1 MDNRKARL
9 RLKLLYL
16 PYERGG
22 LQLPNLRWYYMA
34 SQLTAASY
42 YFYTAVPPAWVN
54 IEQESI
60 PDLPLKL
67 YLYSSDINT
76 LKSTQKILLS
86 KIQFQYGMLHI
97 SMWVTC
103 QHCLNSCL
111 FGVIH
116 SSHPVRNMEYERHSE
131 NDGSLQRWRFAFLL
145 SAVCEISN
153 SKKKNTSS
161 NTCSLNV
168 ICQKNPN
175 R

>member
-1 MDNRKARL
+1 MSVLPKLLYYFQTPPLPLSNRFFDKL
-9 RLKLLYL
+9 NKLFGQFIWIMEKLDLSLLIKLLYL

-22 LQLPNLRWYYMA
+22 LQLPNLKWYYMA

-76 LKSTQKILLS
+76 LKSTQKIHIS

-111 FGVIH
+111 FDTVH
-116 SSHPVRNMEYERHSE
+116 TR
-131 NDGSLQRWRFAFLL
+131 
-145 SAVCEISN
+145 
-153 SKKKNTSS
+153 
-161 NTCSLNV
+161 
-168 ICQKNPN
+168 
-175 R
+175 